1 MNTHLDDAQ
10 HRAKRS
16 TRPRWAAALAA
27 TALTAGALVGLGTPA
42 NAGSITSAALAVSSN
57 VAGATGVS
65 YAWTFTPATTE
76 AVSSIT
82 LGVPTDTQWPSASA
96 AVAYGITGTD
106 CVVDE
111 PDYDDNG
118 EFSITL
124 TDCDV
129 TAGRPV
135 SITINGVTNG
145 AAVTGFQSAI
155 STGTDSGDATAIEI
169 AANTTAVTVL
179 VPQSLTFTNDTTAV
193 ALVPIPGGA
202 VTDAAPVTLTVA
214 TNAHGGYALRAS
226 MSSLL
231 TSTNDSPFTGGD
243 EIPSV
248 SPVTA
253 NPLTGSNPSDYGFG
267 AKATVVSGGA
277 TLQNAWNGTTY
288 LGYETA
294 ATTAAA
300 DVVASTEPAELD
312 EIVLTNGVRVPGI
325 QPAGTYTGTVTYTVT
340 PSW

>member
-65 YAWTFTPATTE
+65 YAWTFTP
-76 AVSSIT
+76 
-82 LGVPTDTQWPSASA
+82 
-96 AVAYGITGTD
+96 
-106 CVVDE
+106 
-111 PDYDDNG
+111 
-118 EFSITL
+118 
-124 TDCDV
+124 V
-129 TAGRPV
+129 TAGAVTSITFTVPTGTTWTPAAPTAVYGLTGCTVGTPTYATPTVTVPLTACTLTADRPI
-135 SITINGVTNG
+135 SITIGGVTNG

-155 STGTDSGDATAIEI
+155 STGTDSGDATAIKI
-169 AANTTAVTVL
+169 AANTTEVTVL

-214 TNAHGGYALRAS
+214 TNASAGYTLRAN
-226 MSSLL
+226 LPAPL
-231 TSTNDSPFTGGD
+231 TSGSDT
-243 EIPSV
+243 IPSV
-248 SPVTA
+248 STTVPTDF
-253 NPLTGSNPSDYGFG
+253 SSDTGFG
-267 AKATVVSGGA
+267 ATAELTVTGAGDA